1 MSDKVVLSPVIADH
15 TIQITDKSLI
25 DFTLNIR
32 QVDSNGVKRMVQ
44 LTNGVSNDVKTFVAL
59 FDDNDI
65 DFEIVVDNR
74 SVAKNMRLNLIYGKK
89 YKFVVIKGQRMA
101 LKALESSGHHLR
113 FLSPN
118 LPMAQ
123 LVVDLVANG
132 IDKWPGI
139 DRPKAEM
146 ICSRIQFKLEV
157 EKSAPI
163 VQLLGPVI
171 QLSAQP
177 LFGNRID
184 FAIGLDN
191 TIHDMKVIIEDRVG
205 IRTSRFRLHDSW
217 GRLLV
222 PEDRTVGHYTTL
234 YGIESGET
242 LHMQLE
248 LFGGGDGRESM
259 ASPPNHMRAPEVM
272 SPTVQAFGRRGV
284 VGFGR
289 QTDEYFTS
297 LRK

>member
-1 MSDKVVLSPVIADH
+1 MSDKVVLSPVIAGDH
-15 TIQITDKSLI
+15 TIQITDKLLI
-25 DFTLNIR
+25 DFSLNIR

-44 LTNGVSNDVKTFVAL
+44 LTNGMSNEVKTFVAL

-89 YKFVVIKGQRMA
+89 YKFVIIKGQRMA

-118 LPMAQ
+118 QPMAQ

-157 EKSAPI
+157 EKSGPI

-171 QLSAQP
+171 QLSAESIW
-177 LFGNRID
+177 GMKID
-184 FAIGLDN
+184 FAIGLHN
-191 TIHDMKVIIEDRVG
+191 TIHDIKLIIQERVG
-205 IRTSRFRLHDSW
+205 LRPSGVRLHHSAR
-217 GRLLV
+217 RLY
-222 PEDRTVGHYTTL
+222 EDRTVGHYTTL
-234 YGIESGET
+234 YGIKSGET
-242 LHMQLE
+242 LHMELE
-248 LFGGGDGRESM
+248 VFGGGDGRQSM
-259 ASPPNHMRAPEVM
+259 ASPPNHMRAPDVM

-297 LRK
+297 LKK